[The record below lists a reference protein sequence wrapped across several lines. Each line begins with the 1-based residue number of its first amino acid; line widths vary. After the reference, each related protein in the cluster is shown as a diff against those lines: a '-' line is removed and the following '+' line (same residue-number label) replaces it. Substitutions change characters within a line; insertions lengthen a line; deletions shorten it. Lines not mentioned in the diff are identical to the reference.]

1 MTDIFDLQTEFMAK
15 AGQVVSG
22 NNFSQAMLYSDLVVE
37 EFNEFDDCKNHDFE
51 AVKEACDVLV
61 VASGYLVSLLGT
73 DKAKRAY
80 DLVHASNMAK
90 LEGKIEKREDGKV
103 LKNDLF
109 KNEIKAKLMA
119 DLVDLVGGS

>member
-15 AGQVVSG
+15 AGHVVTG

-37 EFNEFDDCKNHDFE
+37 EFNEFDDCNNHDFE

-61 VASGYLVSLLGT
+61 VVSGYLISLLGT

-103 LKNDLF
+103 LKNALY
-109 KNEIKAKLMA
+109 KQEIKAKLMA
-119 DLVDLVGGS
+119 DLADLVDGS